1 MYKRQILDDVL
12 SSVDAKV
19 EEEILGHLRGVL
31 ARRTAIVVA
40 HRISAVR
47 EADWIIVLQDGRIV
61 EQGDH
66 GRLVAQGGLYARL
79 NELQQALVS

>member
-1 MYKRQILDDVL
+1 
-12 SSVDAKV
+12 V
-19 EEEILGHLRGVL
+19 EEEILDNLRGVL

-47 EADWIIVLQDGRIV
+47 EADWIIVLKDGRIL

-66 GRLVAQGGLYARL
+66 RRLVAQGGLYARL